1 MKKYLSRKLVAFIVT
16 NAILLI
22 IFLVGIRHNGDIL
35 TPSTLTMLMLFVVL
49 NGVTYIGGK
58 ALETW
63 SKSRFFRAELV
74 DK

>member
-1 MKKYLSRKLVAFIVT
+1 MRKYLSRKLVAFVVT
-16 NAILLI
+16 NVILLVVL
-22 IFLVGIRHNGDIL
+22 FRNGPAL
-35 TPSTLTMLMLFVVL
+35 TAQSLTMLMLFVVL

-63 SKSRFFRAELV
+63 SKSKFFHAELL